1 MGQAQY
7 NCFCA
12 KKRHMHP
19 VVLLQGHLLRCT
31 GGNKEEVAPYFAPNS
46 KVLMLVPADACHGFA
61 EFYDLHAAGLANRPT
76 AGQHSRQALSC
87 PGNRLLARA
96 AVHTQPVG
104 VGARLLLICLP
115 YTSFLA
121 ACTVLE
127 VLKQLAGPVQISWVI
142 CGDVAQLGQP
152 GAHRLELPHWVAQ
165 GAVQAGNRAKSKK
178 MCGNE

>member
-61 EFYDLHAAGLANRPT
+61 EFYDLRAAGLANRPT

-96 AVHTQPVG
+96 AAHAQVAVQP
-104 VGARLLLICLP
+104 ARTAQPAIIVRPLLLARIVP
-115 YTSFLA
+115 VPFL
-121 ACTVLE
+121 
-127 VLKQLAGPVQISWVI
+127 
-142 CGDVAQLGQP
+142 
-152 GAHRLELPHWVAQ
+152 
-165 GAVQAGNRAKSKK
+165 
-178 MCGNE
+178 